1 MSFTINRN
9 LTTFPEVLLGPVKM
23 AALDLLRDVK
33 ALCLQ
38 TQEPGGCLVLQID
51 PELPAEQFRISLADS
66 PAAEDEPD
74 QTGGSKLLLEGGD
87 EMGLVYG
94 IYEISRRFLG
104 SQAEAE
110 DNVQDTLLRLWT
122 IRAQLDEVRSVQAL
136 TYAICR
142 NLCISKLRKRRI
154 VAMELNNEI
163 RLASEHDSQWM
174 LEEKENAQWLE
185 DSIAGLPA
193 AQMQILRMSQQDG
206 LENSEIAEVLGISET
221 TVRTALCKARK
232 NLLERLIK
240 RNQ

>member
-1 MSFTINRN
+1 MEKEEFCTLARQ
-9 LTTFPEVLLGPVKM
+9 
-23 AALDLLRDVK
+23 LRAD
-33 ALCLQ
+33 
-38 TQEPGGCLVLQID
+38 I
-51 PELPAEQFRISLADS
+51 LA
-66 PAAEDEPD
+66 
-74 QTGGSKLLLEGGD
+74 
-87 EMGLVYG
+87 V
-94 IYEISRRFLG
+94 SRRFLG

-154 VAMELNNEI
+154 VAMELSNEI
-163 RLASEHDSQWM
+163 RLASEHDSGWM

-206 LENSEIAEVLGISET
+206 LENSEIAEVLGISEV

>member
-1 MSFTINRN
+1 MEKEEFCTLARQ
-9 LTTFPEVLLGPVKM
+9 
-23 AALDLLRDVK
+23 LRAD
-33 ALCLQ
+33 
-38 TQEPGGCLVLQID
+38 I
-51 PELPAEQFRISLADS
+51 LA
-66 PAAEDEPD
+66 
-74 QTGGSKLLLEGGD
+74 
-87 EMGLVYG
+87 V
-94 IYEISRRFLG
+94 SRRFLG

-122 IRAQLDEVRSVQAL
+122 IRAQLDEVRSIQAL

>member
-1 MSFTINRN
+1 MEKEEFCTLARQ
-9 LTTFPEVLLGPVKM
+9 
-23 AALDLLRDVK
+23 LRAD
-33 ALCLQ
+33 
-38 TQEPGGCLVLQID
+38 I
-51 PELPAEQFRISLADS
+51 LA
-66 PAAEDEPD
+66 
-74 QTGGSKLLLEGGD
+74 
-87 EMGLVYG
+87 V
-94 IYEISRRFLG
+94 SRRFLG

-142 NLCISKLRKRRI
+142 NLCFSKLRKRRI